1 MDKEKGNQQRQK
13 QSSPSA
19 RRSTTSSR
27 SRRRPVLFIGVS
39 LLGLL
44 GVGVAAI
51 YLLSQQETDSNP
63 VDVGTA
69 ADMSVNITATSP
81 ATAVPP
87 TEPPQEVAL
96 QQQLRDLLKTVVGVN
111 DILSLDIDV
120 PGDEPPLIYVE
131 ISVSPGYNNTNIPDA
146 FVAKVNETLNT
157 TQYSDLVVIISDES
171 QTVEYTF
178 DSQNLVWS
186 RNVLSGTAPTDS

>member
-1 MDKEKGNQQRQK
+1 MDEKNSGQQQK
-13 QSSPSA
+13 QSSRAA
-19 RRSTTSSR
+19 RSSTSSSR
-27 SRRRPVLFIGVS
+27 SRRRPVLFIGAS

-44 GVGVAAI
+44 GVGIAAI
-51 YLLSQQETDSNP
+51 YLLSQQETDSP
-63 VDVGTA
+63 PADVGTT
-69 ADMSVNITATSP
+69 ADTSVTVTATSP

-96 QQQLRDLLKTVVGVN
+96 QQQLRDWLKTVVGVN
-111 DILSLDIDV
+111 DVLSLDIDV

-131 ISVSPGYNNTNIPDA
+131 ISVSPGYNTTSIPDA

-157 TQYSDLVVIISDES
+157 TQYSDFVVIINDET

-178 DSQNLVWS
+178 DSQNVVWS
-186 RNVLSGTAPTDS
+186 QTVLSGTSSTDS

>member
-1 MDKEKGNQQRQK
+1 MDEKNSSQQQK
-13 QSSPSA
+13 QSSRAA
-19 RRSTTSSR
+19 RSSTSSSL
-27 SRRRPVLFIGVS
+27 SRGRPVLFIGAS

-44 GVGVAAI
+44 GVGIAAI
-51 YLLSQQETDSNP
+51 YLLSQQETDSLP
-63 VDVGTA
+63 ADVSTA
-69 ADMSVNITATSP
+69 TDTNVTATSP

-96 QQQLRDLLKTVVGVN
+96 QQQLRDWLKTVVGVN
-111 DILSLDIDV
+111 DVLSLDIDV

-131 ISVSPGYNNTNIPDA
+131 ISVSPGYNTTSIPDA

-157 TQYSDLVVIISDES
+157 TQYSDFVVIISDET

-178 DSQNLVWS
+178 DSQNVVWS
-186 RNVLSGTAPTDS
+186 QTVLSGTASTDS